1 MKTRIALTAAI
12 PFLLAACSD
21 EPTSV
26 DPTDTEA
33 MAELD
38 NNMVKPQA
46 GQYEVA
52 SELIEF
58 EVPGMPEE
66 QAKMVR
72 GMMEGGFSE
81 TTQYCLS
88 EEEAEKGFE
97 NSIREMQ
104 SNGGECDYKKF
115 AASGDTLDAEMTCKG
130 PDGSVAN
137 MMMAGSISETEQDI
151 TMTMETTV
159 PQMPGGEMNMKLRMK
174 STRVGECD
182 A

>member
-12 PFLLAACSD
+12 PFLLAACGD

-33 MAELD
+33 MAELA

-72 GMMEGGFSE
+72 GMMEG
-81 TTQYCLS
+81 LS
-88 EEEAEKGFE
+88 L
-97 NSIREMQ
+97 IH
-104 SNGGECDYKKF
+104 
-115 AASGDTLDAEMTCKG
+115 
-130 PDGSVAN
+130 
-137 MMMAGSISETEQDI
+137 ISE
-151 TMTMETTV
+151 
-159 PQMPGGEMNMKLRMK
+159 P
-174 STRVGECD
+174 TRPY
-182 A
+182 